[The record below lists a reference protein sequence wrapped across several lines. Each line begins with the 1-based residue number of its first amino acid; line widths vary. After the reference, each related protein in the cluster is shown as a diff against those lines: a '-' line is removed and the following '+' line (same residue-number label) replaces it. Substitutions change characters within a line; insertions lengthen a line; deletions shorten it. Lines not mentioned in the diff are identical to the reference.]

1 MSENALLR
9 PDPSPELER
18 AFERVRAEKMQGLP
32 FVNPALRVEAVAFA
46 PWRSYWLGVMLT
58 PWSMNLMLAPRDP
71 AAWRP
76 LPAGDKRRYSFPAGQ
91 FDFISA
97 RSDDIGDYLVCSLL
111 SPVLEFADHETA
123 RETARLAREAL
134 FDSAHAESAEAG
146 TVSTPSP
153 AAKDAEAPSA
163 LADLKE
169 SLARPITR
177 RELLRGH
184 FLGGSDGSGR

>member
-18 AFERVRAEKMQGLP
+18 AFERVQAENMQGLP
-32 FVNPALRVEAVAFA
+32 FVNSALRVEDVAFA

-71 AAWRP
+71 VAWRP
-76 LPAGDKRRYSFPAGQ
+76 LPAGDKRRYSFPAGE

-134 FDSAHAESAEAG
+134 FDSAHAEPTEGRTATHCPDAKSA
-146 TVSTPSP
+146 
-153 AAKDAEAPSA
+153 DAPGPFAE
-163 LADLKE
+163 LEHGLGK
-169 SLARPITR
+169 PITR
-177 RELLRGH
+177 RELLRGS
-184 FLGGSDGSGR
+184 FLDYSDASRR